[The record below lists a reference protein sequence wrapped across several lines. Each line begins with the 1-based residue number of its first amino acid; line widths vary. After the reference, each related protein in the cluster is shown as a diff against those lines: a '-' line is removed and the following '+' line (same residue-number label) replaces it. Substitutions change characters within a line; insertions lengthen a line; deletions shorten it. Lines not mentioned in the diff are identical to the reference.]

1 MEQKDPYEILGLRKD
16 ATRDEIVKRYNLLL
30 KKYRSD
36 NTKSANDKN
45 AQIQE
50 IEEAY
55 NVLMGYDFNSLAE
68 GKLSEEAK
76 KPPNPLLKKLNIDEK
91 KLGNFIHYYKAHMII
106 GTIVLISLFFI
117 IRSIVTRVEPD
128 LRLKL
133 VGIYP
138 TTSIEKLEEK
148 IMDNIAGLKKVEIDP
163 LIFWDKTNPNVEY
176 SMEVKLYTLS
186 GTGEVD
192 AYFLD
197 EERFEKLMNMPNR
210 VKPMDDIVKR
220 YGDKIEEKNI
230 IKKKMKNDNEEHV
243 YGIEV
248 ENRDFFKGTELENFK
263 VILSIG
269 MDGEYAENTEK
280 LLDLIFK

>member
-16 ATRDEIVKRYNLLL
+16 ASRDEIVKRYDLLL
-30 KKYRSD
+30 RKYRDD
-36 NTKSANDKN
+36 NTKSANDKK

-55 NVLMGYDFNSLAE
+55 NVLMGYDFDSLAE
-68 GKLSEEAK
+68 GKLSEEAQ

-91 KLGNFIHYYKAHMII
+91 KLGNFIHYYKAHIII
-106 GTIVLISLFFI
+106 GIIVLIGLFFI
-117 IRSIVTRVEPD
+117 IRSMVTRVEPD
-128 LRLKL
+128 LRLKM

-138 TTSIEKLEEK
+138 SASVEKLEDK

-163 LIFWDKTNPNVEY
+163 LIFWDKSNPNVEY
-176 SMEVKLYTLS
+176 SMELKLYTLS
-186 GTGEVD
+186 GTGKVD
-192 AYFLD
+192 VYFLD
-197 EERFEKLMNMPNR
+197 EERFEKLISMPNR
-210 VKPMDDIVKR
+210 IKPMDDIVKR

-230 IKKKMKNDNEEHV
+230 IKKKLQDDNEEHI

-248 ENRDFFKGTELENFK
+248 ENRDIFEGTELENFK
-263 VILSIG
+263 IILSIG
-269 MDGEYAENTEK
+269 MDGEYDENAAK